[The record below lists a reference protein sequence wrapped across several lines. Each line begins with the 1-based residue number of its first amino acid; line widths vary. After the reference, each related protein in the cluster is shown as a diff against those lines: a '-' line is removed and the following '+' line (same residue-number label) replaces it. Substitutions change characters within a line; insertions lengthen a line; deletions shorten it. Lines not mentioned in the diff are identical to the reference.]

1 MWKKNKKN
9 KVKKIKTD
17 VQKLQDLK
25 KESLITLVAS
35 FIVYI
40 TLILSLIFR
49 NNSTPA
55 ITAFTSVLLLL
66 NNIIIAFRILTTNWK
81 NKRVEKQK
89 ILWGILALLILGSIA
104 SFIFSV
110 TSLNMY
116 RDDKTEE
123 KPEEKN
129 NQL

>member
-1 MWKKNKKN
+1 M
-9 KVKKIKTD
+9 
-17 VQKLQDLK
+17 
-25 KESLITLVAS
+25 
-35 FIVYI
+35 YI
-40 TLILSLIFR
+40 TLILNLTFR

-55 ITAFTSVLLLL
+55 ITSLTSALLLL
-66 NNIIIAFRILTTNWK
+66 NNIIVAFRILTTNWK

-110 TSLNMY
+110 TSLNIY

-123 KPEEKN
+123 KQEENN
-129 NQL
+129 NQIENQKYYSRIEDDKKR